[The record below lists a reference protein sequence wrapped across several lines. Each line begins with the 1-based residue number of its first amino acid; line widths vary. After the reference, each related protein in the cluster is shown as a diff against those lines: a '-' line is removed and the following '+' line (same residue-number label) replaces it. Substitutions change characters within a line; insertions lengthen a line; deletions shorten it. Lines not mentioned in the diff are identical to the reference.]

1 MVGWLLGPGWMILL
15 EQVPG
20 KLQKTVPAKRQVSHS
35 REEDV
40 ERRRRKQQQKKR
52 KKKQRNYP
60 RGQTRI
66 GGGAQGENRPA
77 QGGKIDEFFSFSFP
91 FFTEPHDTNRFY
103 GRSGF
108 ATTTTTTKFPNW
120 LTKLATTH
128 HTLPRRERRRI
139 LRNATATTDTAT
151 RTGFRIRSRTKEK

>member
-1 MVGWLLGPGWMILL
+1 MILL

-20 KLQKTVPAKRQVSHS
+20 KLYKTVPAKRQVSHNPGRGRGTS
-35 REEDV
+35 SSATAAKKNGKRNNEITPGAKHGLV
-40 ERRRRKQQQKKR
+40 VVHRR
-52 KKKQRNYP
+52 
-60 RGQTRI
+60 
-66 GGGAQGENRPA
+66 GEPTSSA
-77 QGGKIDEFFSFSFP
+77 GGKIDEFFSFSFP
-91 FFTEPHDTNRFY
+91 FFTALHDTNRFY

-108 ATTTTTTKFPNW
+108 ATTTTTKFPNW